1 MIKARKMKGVLF
13 VKSNIMHI
21 DALCNKGS
29 ILLKTPKCRSL
40 VQHTKATTASFSA
53 QNTCSD
59 IKQQIKGSPNYNVW
73 HTAKEFNCWRII
85 DYRSTSKVIKCD
97 EYLYAALMI
106 INATELI
113 TWTTL
118 TCNKVKLK
126 RLLETKLCCWFAETN
141 TWKKKRINKVV
152 TKTKGKLK

>member
-40 VQHTKATTASFSA
+40 VQHTNPTTASFSA

-85 DYRSTSKVIKCD
+85 DYRYTKGNKMWWVSVRSPNDHQCNRTYHMNYSN
-97 EYLYAALMI
+97 LQQGQAQAI
-106 INATELI
+106 IR
-113 TWTTL
+113 
-118 TCNKVKLK
+118 NKVMPLVCWNKHLK
-126 RLLETKLCCWFAETN
+126 EKED
-141 TWKKKRINKVV
+141 K
-152 TKTKGKLK
+152 